1 MRWATRPRCHVD
13 RTACAWL
20 IRRFVDADAEF
31 VFVEELVDVPDDA
44 TPFDMRGAELSHRDG
59 DCSFE
64 RFLRA
69 YDLDDPA
76 LERIAR
82 IVHEAD
88 VGDERFA
95 APEADGIDLAVRALA
110 VGRDDLELFALT
122 DLLWEGL
129 YVCLRSPSA

>member
-20 IRRFVDADAEF
+20 IRRFLDPDAEF
-31 VFVEELVDVPDDA
+31 VFAEELVDVPDDA
-44 TPFDMRGAELSHRDG
+44 TPFDMRGAELSHRNG

-64 RFLRA
+64 RFLVE
-69 YDLDDPA
+69 YDLRDPG

-88 VGDERFA
+88 IGDDRFE
-95 APEADGIDLAVRALA
+95 APEATGIDLAVRALA
-110 VGRDDLELFALT
+110 TGRDDLALLGLT
-122 DLLWEGL
+122 DALWEGL
-129 YVCLRSPSA
+129 YACLRSPSA